1 MHTNSK
7 KAASMLLACL
17 GAAATTATTATTAA
31 QAQTPAPLL
40 EPAPPPLPPSLPHSM
55 PQPQPIP
62 QLPPED
68 SHGFTSGAP
77 SGMRAE
83 AGADLEMRSA
93 ATGLPQPQ
101 TRGAVT
107 WLCGGIGRPEAEY
120 MQRRAADYDLK
131 LTFAG
136 ADGAYLA
143 DVNVE
148 IRTQQG
154 ELVLQTACEGPIMLV
169 DVPKDGSYR
178 IAAEAEGRQQTR
190 SVRVNKARSQA
201 ATLVWPDAAA
211 VGGQRPS
218 SGAGAPAQRAQG
230 VR

>member
-17 GAAATTATTATTAA
+17 GAAATTATTAA

-55 PQPQPIP
+55 PQPQPQPIP

-107 WLCGGIGRPEAEY
+107 WLCGGISRPEADY

-148 IRTQQG
+148 IRTRQG
-154 ELVLQTACEGPIMLV
+154 ELVLQTACDGPIMLV

-190 SVRVNKARSQA
+190 SVRVNKARAQS

-218 SGAGAPAQRAQG
+218 SGAGVPAQRAQG